1 MASDNEYLKD
11 LAPLNQLQYA
21 TKDFPSYFDALLRR
35 IRDEYGAD
43 YNDFGQSSTG
53 MLLTHMTA
61 YGLSQL
67 SWYLDRAAND
77 CFLDSART
85 LSTITK
91 LARQIG
97 YKPAAATAS
106 TVDLTLTFAAT
117 SAPSVISAGFRFK
130 GPGSLVF
137 TATSDVGVPLG
148 ATTATVNVSE
158 GSVKTVNFTG
168 TGLPSQTYT
177 LNGVPKDFLL
187 ANTSVRAWV
196 NGLEWTEQDFI
207 TFDATN
213 QFDVSYTTTPPVLS
227 FGDGFA
233 GNIPPLGSAIQVK
246 YRVVAGAA
254 GNVQSGTITSAIDTF
269 LVAGSP
275 VTLTVNNAQ
284 GSSGGADPESVSE
297 VKVNAPRYYL
307 SRGAAITQD
316 DYIVLAEAFA
326 DPTYGSV
333 SVAYA
338 DVIRGTAVD
347 ATTQAILDAMGGLLV
362 SFNAIYSS
370 QEAAI
375 QASIASLNTAAASV
389 VSSTNNASAEATAA
403 NNLNLVMDLN
413 LTTAIEANASSAGS
427 FTSIVNAAY
436 NGLSATTTSAKD
448 SVFNQI
454 LSLANQGSASTSS
467 VSGACSA
474 IYGALVSQAT
484 GLGNV
489 VAYCSD
495 AATAAG
501 TMSGYTASMT
511 ASLGAIST
519 AESAF
524 STDYTTQQSNLE
536 THLQGLFSADCKANL
551 VNVPI
556 LVTDSTGFYT
566 GPSSGL
572 INSVQDYLD
581 GIKDVTHQVSV
592 VSGSSLLIYADITAA
607 VSIKFGY
614 VVSEIVANLE
624 FGIDSLL
631 KNRAFAAPLYLSD
644 IYWIADEIEGID
656 HITVEIT
663 GPTINLDAN
672 GNLIPQQLQIV
683 TKGTVTITQV

>member
-1 MASDNEYLKD
+1 
-11 LAPLNQLQYA
+11 
-21 TKDFPSYFDALLRR
+21 
-35 IRDEYGAD
+35 
-43 YNDFGQSSTG
+43 
-53 MLLTHMTA
+53 
-61 YGLSQL
+61 
-67 SWYLDRAAND
+67 
-77 CFLDSART
+77 
-85 LSTITK
+85 
-91 LARQIG
+91 
-97 YKPAAATAS
+97 
-106 TVDLTLTFAAT
+106 
-117 SAPSVISAGFRFK
+117 
-130 GPGSLVF
+130 
-137 TATSDVGVPLG
+137 
-148 ATTATVNVSE
+148 
-158 GSVKTVNFTG
+158 
-168 TGLPSQTYT
+168 
-177 LNGVPKDFLL
+177 
-187 ANTSVRAWV
+187 
-196 NGLEWTEQDFI
+196 
-207 TFDATN
+207 
-213 QFDVSYTTTPPVLS
+213 
-227 FGDGFA
+227 
-233 GNIPPLGSAIQVK
+233 
-246 YRVVAGAA
+246 
-254 GNVQSGTITSAIDTF
+254 
-269 LVAGSP
+269 VAGSP

-370 QEAAI
+370 QAAAI
-375 QASIASLNTAAASV
+375 QASIFSLNAASASV
-389 VSSTNNASAEATAA
+389 VSSTNNAKSNAINA
-403 NNLNLVMDLN
+403 NSTNVIIGLN
-413 LTTAIEANASSAGS
+413 LTPAIEANASSGGS
-427 FTSIVNAAY
+427 FTSIVDAANA
-436 NGLSATTTSAKD
+436 GLVATTTSAKNTI
-448 SVFNQI
+448 FYQI
-454 LSLANQGSASTSS
+454 LNLANQGSASAST
-467 VSGACSA
+467 VSGSLSS
-474 IYGALVSQAT
+474 IEGSLVSQAA
-484 GLGNV
+484 LLDNV
-489 VAYCSD
+489 VTFCTSAS
-495 AATAAG
+495 TTAG
-501 TMSGYTASMT
+501 TISGYTASINT
-511 ASLGAIST
+511 SLGAIS
-519 AESAF
+519 AAASAF
-524 STDYTTQQSNLE
+524 GTGYTTQQSNLE

-581 GIKDVTHQVSV
+581 GIKDVTHEVSV

-631 KNRAFAAPLYLSD
+631 KNRSFAAPLYLSD

-663 GPTINLDAN
+663 GPTTNLDAN

>member
-1 MASDNEYLKD
+1 MASDTDYLKD

-35 IRDEYGAD
+35 IREQYGAD

-77 CFLDSART
+77 CFLETART
-85 LSTITK
+85 LSTVTK

-117 SAPSVISAGFRFK
+117 AAPSVISAGFRFN
-130 GPGSLVF
+130 GPSNLVF
-137 TATSDVGVPLG
+137 TATSDVIVPAG
-148 ATTATVNVSE
+148 STSATVNVSE
-158 GSVKTVNFTG
+158 GVVKTVNFTG
-168 TGLPSQTYT
+168 TGLASQTYT
-177 LNGVPKDFLL
+177 LNGVPAESFL
-187 ANTSVRAWV
+187 ANTSVRVWV

-207 TFDATN
+207 TFEATN
-213 QFDVSYTTTPPVLS
+213 QFDVSYTTSPPVVG

-233 GNIPPLGSAIQVK
+233 GNIPPLGAAIQVK
-246 YRVVAGAA
+246 YRVVNGAG

-269 LVAGSP
+269 LVAGNP
-275 VTLTVNNAQ
+275 VTLTVSNAQ
-284 GSSGGADPESVSE
+284 GSSGGANPETVSE
-297 VKVNAPRYYL
+297 IKVNAPRYYL
-307 SRGAAITQD
+307 SRGAAITQS
-316 DYIVLAEAFA
+316 DYIALTEAFA

-338 DVIRGTAVD
+338 DVIRGQSVD
-347 ATTQAILDAMGGLLV
+347 ATTQAILDAMASLLI
-362 SFNAIYSS
+362 SFNSVYSA
-370 QEAAI
+370 QAAAI
-375 QASIASLNTAAASV
+375 EASIASLDATAASV
-389 VSSTNNASAEATAA
+389 VSSTNNASYEATAA
-403 NNLNLVMDLN
+403 SNLNTVMGLN

-427 FTSIVNAAY
+427 FTSIIDAVY
-436 NGLSATTTSAKD
+436 TGLSATTTSGKNAAL
-448 SVFNQI
+448 NQI
-454 LSLANQGSASTSS
+454 LSLANQGSSSSSTVIGSLAS
-467 VSGACSA
+467 VQ
-474 IYGALVSQAT
+474 GALVSQQT
-484 GLGNV
+484 GLGSV
-489 VAYCSD
+489 VSYSASAASS
-495 AATAAG
+495 AATI
-501 TMSGYTASMT
+501 SGSTAN
-511 ASLGAIST
+511 IST
-519 AESAF
+519 SLDTITSAESTFAA
-524 STDYTTQQSNLE
+524 DYTTQQSNLE
-536 THLQGLFSADCKANL
+536 THLQGLFSTDCKANL

-572 INSVQDYLD
+572 INAVQDYLSSV
-581 GIKDVTHQVSV
+581 KDVTHEVSV
-592 VSGSSLLIYADITAA
+592 VSGASLLLYADIDAR

-624 FGIDSLL
+624 FGFDNIL
-631 KNRAFAAPLYLSD
+631 KNRDFAAPLYLSD
-644 IYWIADEIEGID
+644 LYWIADKIEGID
-656 HITVEIT
+656 HVTIEIT
-663 GPTINLDAN
+663 GPSSNLDVN

>member
-1 MASDNEYLKD
+1 MASDTDYLKD
-11 LAPLNQLQYA
+11 LAPLNELQYA

-35 IRDEYGAD
+35 IREQYGAD

-77 CFLDSART
+77 CFLDTART
-85 LSTITK
+85 LSTVTK

-117 SAPSVISAGFRFK
+117 AAPSVISTGFRFK
-130 GPGSLVF
+130 GPGNLVF
-137 TATSDVGVPLG
+137 TATSDVIVPTG
-148 ATTATVNVSE
+148 STSATVNVSE

-177 LNGVPKDFLL
+177 LNGVPNDAFL

-213 QFDVSYTTTPPVLS
+213 QFDVSYTTTPPVLG

-246 YRVVAGAA
+246 YRVVTGAA
-254 GNVQSGTITSAIDTF
+254 GNVQSGTVTSAIDTF
-269 LVAGSP
+269 LVAGNP
-275 VTLTVNNAQ
+275 VALTVNNAQ
-284 GSSGGADPESVSE
+284 GSSGGADPETVSE
-297 VKVNAPRYYL
+297 IKVNAPRYYL

-316 DYIVLAEAFA
+316 DYIALAEAFA

-347 ATTQAILDAMGGLLV
+347 ATTQAILDAIAGLLV

-389 VSSTNNASAEATAA
+389 VSSTNNASAEASAA
-403 NNLNLVMDLN
+403 SSLNAVMGVNLSASV
-413 LTTAIEANASSAGS
+413 EANASAAGS
-427 FTSIVNAAY
+427 FSAIVNAAY
-436 NGLSATTTSAKD
+436 SGLAATTTGAKD
-448 SVFNQI
+448 VIFSQI
-454 LSLANQGSASTSS
+454 LSLANQGSASTST
-467 VSGACSA
+467 VSGSLSSVE
-474 IYGALVSQAT
+474 GALVSQAT

-489 VAYCSD
+489 VSYCAS
-495 AATAAG
+495 AASTAS
-501 TMSGYTASMT
+501 TMSGYTAAMT
-511 ASLGAIST
+511 ASLGAIAT
-519 AESAF
+519 AEGAF
-524 STDYTTQQSNLE
+524 EADYATQQSNLE

-572 INSVQDYLD
+572 INSVQGYLD
-581 GIKDVTHQVSV
+581 GIKDVTHEVSV
-592 VSGSSLLIYADITAA
+592 VSGASLLIYADITAA

-624 FGIDSLL
+624 FGIDSIL

-644 IYWIADEIEGID
+644 LYWIADEIEGID
-656 HITVEIT
+656 HITIEIT
-663 GPTINLDAN
+663 GPTLNLDAN